1 MISKRHFLKGLGGA
15 FVSLPFLE
23 TFAADTEKVPM
34 RMVCV
39 GNNYGFAP
47 VLFFPKDLGK
57 NYTPSPLLKPLEVH
71 KNDLSVFSR
80 LDHPG
85 MNGGHKGTHTF
96 LTGVKS
102 RDAKSMPEGCIS
114 IDQKAAFHVGSKTRY
129 PSLQLSSGPDSGARL
144 SWTSAGVAI
153 PPITKLQH
161 IYEMLFGKISLDM
174 ARQREYKIGVD
185 TSILDLV
192 KVDAGRMKKRVSKH
206 DQDKLDQYFTS
217 VRSVEK
223 KLTMSKGWLHKPKP
237 QVEYQIKSQAD
248 SMNLVDKMQIY
259 YDLVVLALQTD
270 STRVISLEHSNLGPD
285 LGGYKISRGHHPLTH
300 HGQIPEFLKELQVIE
315 QHQTTE
321 FSRFLTKLKEVKE
334 TNGKTLFDNTM
345 SLLGSGM
352 GNASSHS
359 NRDIPLLIAGGGF
372 KHIGHYA
379 HSKDSHRGTAACNL
393 YLTMLQKFG
402 LETDSFSTSSGTLT
416 ELEG

>member
-1 MISKRHFLKGLGGA
+1 
-15 FVSLPFLE
+15 
-23 TFAADTEKVPM
+23 
-34 RMVCV
+34 MVCV

-47 VLFFPKDLGK
+47 VLFFPKNEGK
-57 NYTPSPLLKPLEVH
+57 NYTTSPLLKPLEAH
-71 KNDLSVFSR
+71 KNDLSIFSK

-102 RDAKSMPEGCIS
+102 RDAKYMPEGCIS
-114 IDQKAAFHVGSKTRY
+114 VDQKAAAHVGIRTRY
-129 PSLQLSSGPDSGARL
+129 SSLQLSSGADATSRL

-153 PPITKLQH
+153 PPISKLQN
-161 IYEMLFGKISLDM
+161 IYEILFGKISPQV
-174 ARQREYKIGVD
+174 ARKREYKIGVE

-192 KVDAGRMKKRVSKH
+192 KIDADRMKKRVSKH
-206 DQDKLDQYFTS
+206 DQEKLDQYFTS

-237 QVEYQIKSQAD
+237 HVDYQINAQAD
-248 SMNLVDKMQIY
+248 SLNLVDKMHLY

-270 STRVISLEHSNLGPD
+270 STRVVSLENSNLGPN
-285 LGGYKISRGHHPLTH
+285 LGGYKISRGYHPLTH
-300 HGQIPEFLKELQVIE
+300 HGQVPEFLKELQVIE

-321 FSRFLTKLKEVKE
+321 FSRFLSKLKEVKE
-334 TNGKTLFDNTM
+334 ANGKTLFDNTI
-345 SLLGSGM
+345 SLLGSGL

-359 NRDIPLLIAGGGF
+359 NRNLPVLVAGGGF
-372 KHIGHYA
+372 KHLGHFA
-379 HSKDSHRGTAACNL
+379 HPKEGNRGTALCNL

-402 LETDSFSTSSGTLT
+402 LEIDKFSTSTGTLT